1 MNYFYIFILFW
12 VAVASITFI
21 YLFFVN
27 APYGRHMQQGWGR
40 SISARVGWVIME
52 SPCVILMIIYGL
64 LMRDKLLLVHE
75 IFYYFGLYTMYTD
88 LLYIHF

>member
-1 MNYFYIFILFW
+1 
-12 VAVASITFI
+12 
-21 YLFFVN
+21 
-27 APYGRHMQQGWGR
+27 MQQGWGR